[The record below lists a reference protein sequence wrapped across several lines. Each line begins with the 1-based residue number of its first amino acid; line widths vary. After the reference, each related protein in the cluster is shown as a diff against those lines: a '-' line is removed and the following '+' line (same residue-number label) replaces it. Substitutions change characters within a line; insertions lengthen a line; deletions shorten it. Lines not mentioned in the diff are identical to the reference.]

1 MAKKV
6 VGVIFGGRS
15 GEHEVSLVSATSVI
29 KEMPKDKYSVKEIGI
44 SKDGKWYAGE
54 AAASGAKGSGA
65 KGSGAKGSEAEGS
78 GAGLVEKFKS
88 GGLGEGLSGLTPVS
102 FEEALRGCDIAFPV
116 LHGPFGED
124 GTIQGLFEM
133 MGIAYVGCGVLASS
147 ACMDKIVCKDVLN
160 QAGIKIVPY
169 VNFLRSEWT
178 AGGKAV
184 SKDAAAKIIERI
196 EKEIGYPCFVK
207 PSNMGSSVG
216 ISKVKVRDGREGGPS
231 LKAAIDLAAKFD
243 SRILVEKSVNA
254 REIECAVLGNE
265 EALAAELGEILV
277 GGEFYDYND
286 KYVDGKSKTVIP
298 IPDLSDDVKA
308 NIQEMCLRAY
318 KAMDCSGLARADCF
332 LDRDTGEVYLNEIN
346 TLPGFTSIS
355 MYPKMWQASGV
366 SYPELIDRLIQLGFD
381 RFEERAKNQISFD
394 SGSDWFK
401 AS

>member
-29 KEMPKDKYSVKEIGI
+29 REMPKDKYSVKEIGI
-44 SKDGKWYAGE
+44 SKDGKWYASGVGGATGGAAGGAAGGE
-54 AAASGAKGSGA
+54 A
-65 KGSGAKGSEAEGS
+65 
-78 GAGLVEKFKS
+78 GAGLIEKFKS
-88 GGLGEGLSGLTPVS
+88 GDLGEDLGGLKPVS

-147 ACMDKIVCKDVLN
+147 GCMDKIVCKDVLN

-169 VNFLRSEWT
+169 VKILRSELT
-178 AGGKAV
+178 AGGE
-184 SKDAAAKIIERI
+184 AAARILERI

-216 ISKVKVRDGREGGPS
+216 ISKVKARDGGEKSPS
-231 LKAAIDLAAKFD
+231 LKAAINLAAKFD
-243 SRILVEKSVNA
+243 SRILVEKGVNA

-265 EALAAELGEILV
+265 EAQAAELGEILV

-286 KYVDGKSKTVIP
+286 KYVDGKSKTSVP
-298 IPDLSDDVKA
+298 VPDLSDDVKTK
-308 NIQEMCLRAY
+308 IQEMCLKAY

-332 LDRDTGEVYLNEIN
+332 LDCDTGEIYLNEIN